1 MTSMKYLLEHEI
13 DFGRFFENI
22 YENGQFAEGE
32 DLKNRYC
39 NMVEMNDLPEFS
51 KDKAIIRKLG

>member
-32 DLKNRYC
+32 D
-39 NMVEMNDLPEFS
+39 
-51 KDKAIIRKLG
+51 